1 MATLFFDPS
10 GNLLG
15 YTDQKGAAGAAGSTS
30 LSLSVPDETTGAA
43 SGATQTFTLGVPSVT
58 ANASAETAS
67 VLRQDGNAPGNLQSY
82 SIGGNGVIQGVF
94 SNGQTL
100 NLGQIALATFS
111 NPNGLLRSGDTNF
124 TATADSG
131 LAQVGAAGNGSRGT
145 VQAGT
150 LEASNVDLA
159 TEMTQLIEAERGF
172 QANGSVITTSDT
184 LLQDLINLKQGG

>member
-1 MATLFFDPS
+1 M
-10 GNLLG
+10 
-15 YTDQKGAAGAAGSTS
+15 
-30 LSLSVPDETTGAA
+30 PDETTGAA
-43 SGATQTFTLGVPSVT
+43 SGATQSFTLGLPTIT
-58 ANASAETAS
+58 ANASADTAS
-67 VLRQDGNAPGNLQSY
+67 VLSQDGNAPGTLQSY
-82 SIGGNGVIQGVF
+82 SIGSNGVIQGVF

-124 TATADSG
+124 IATANSG

-159 TEMTQLIEAERGF
+159 TEMTELIEAERGF